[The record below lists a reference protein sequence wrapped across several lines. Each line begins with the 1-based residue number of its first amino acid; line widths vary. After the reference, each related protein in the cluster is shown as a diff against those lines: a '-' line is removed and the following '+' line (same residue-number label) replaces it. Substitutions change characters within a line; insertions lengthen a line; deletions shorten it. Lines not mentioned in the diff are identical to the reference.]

1 MTPQIVIRRNVIE
14 PIRCINEAW
23 AMVKDQYWLFVGMC
37 AVGLLIGGAVPLG
50 ILTGPMMCGLYM
62 SFLASRRRQPF
73 EFSTL
78 FKGFDYFGPSLVAT
92 LLHFLPIMAVII
104 PAYLFFYVG
113 MVLSVSV
120 AAQSGNEPNPAA
132 FFGVFGMFI
141 LFWIVM
147 VIIIIFISIGF
158 SFTYPL
164 IVDRKLSGL
173 EAIKWSFKGAMA
185 NFWRLLG
192 MVLLTGLL
200 TTGGLIL
207 CYVGVFLVFPIVYG
221 SVAIAYEKVFGLN
234 EEQMMPDLPPPP
246 PSF

>member
-1 MTPQIVIRRNVIE
+1 MTPQIVIRRNVVE
-14 PIRCINEAW
+14 PIGCINAAW

-37 AVGLLIGGAVPLG
+37 AVALLIGGAVPLG

-73 EFSTL
+73 EFGTL

-92 LLHFLPIMAVII
+92 LLHVLPILAIVI

-113 MVLSVSV
+113 MILSVSV
-120 AAQSGNEPNPAA
+120 AAQSGGDQPNPAA

-141 LFWIVM
+141 LFWLVM
-147 VIIIIFISIGF
+147 VVIIIFISIGF

-164 IVDRKLSGL
+164 IVDRKLGGL

-192 MVLLTGLL
+192 LVFLTGL
-200 TTGGLIL
+200 
-207 CYVGVFLVFPIVYG
+207 
-221 SVAIAYEKVFGLN
+221 
-234 EEQMMPDLPPPP
+234 
-246 PSF
+246 